1 MELKN
6 VLKGLR
12 PATLGGIATE
22 HISLSSKRL
31 FHLVCSSKR
40 AFTFQYWFSM
50 TNIPG
55 QQIEAKTG
63 IKDAENRS

>member
-1 MELKN
+1 MEPEN

-12 PATLGGIATE
+12 LAAVSSITAE

-40 AFTFQYWFSM
+40 AFTSQYWFSM
-50 TNIPG
+50 INIPG
-55 QQIEAKTG
+55 QGTEPKAG
-63 IKDAENRS
+63 IKDA